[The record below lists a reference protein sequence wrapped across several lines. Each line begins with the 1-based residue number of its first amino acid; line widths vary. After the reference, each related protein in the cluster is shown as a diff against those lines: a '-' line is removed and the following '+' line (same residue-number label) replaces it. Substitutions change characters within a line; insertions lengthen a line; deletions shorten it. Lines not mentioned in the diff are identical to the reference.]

1 MTASSDHR
9 PVARAFAPGNVS
21 GIFKVI
27 ADPDPA
33 KAHSLG
39 WGFTV
44 SDGVEVAVSQLDSGA
59 SVVDFN
65 GERIEFPTVVDAT
78 RRLTDEPLSVDIRT
92 KLPLSSGFGLS
103 GASAFAAC
111 MATDALLGSGKSKF
125 ELASIAHVAEVENL
139 TGLGDVCAQ
148 HIGGCLVKVAQ
159 GNPLDAVRI
168 PLAPQPVYWR
178 YFGAISTKEVLADDS
193 SHSRINAAADAAL
206 ETIAKLMQGD
216 QSGLLNQLMDV
227 ALGFATSSGLL
238 QDNRVKS
245 GIAQARAAGGAATMI
260 MLGNAV
266 VSTVPF
272 DGSTEARLDTV
283 AGKLIA

>member
-1 MTASSDHR
+1 MTASSNHR

-111 MATDALLGSGKSKF
+111 MATNALLGSGKSKF

>member
-1 MTASSDHR
+1 M
-9 PVARAFAPGNVS
+9 S

-44 SDGVEVAVSQLDSGA
+44 SDGVEVTVSRLDSGA

-65 GERIEFPTVVDAT
+65 GGRIEFPTVIDAT
-78 RRLTDEPLSVDIRT
+78 RRLTDQPLSIDIQT

-111 MATDALLGSGKSKF
+111 IATDALMGIGKSKF

-148 HIGGCLVKVAQ
+148 HMGGCLVKVAE

-206 ETIAKLMQGD
+206 ETIAKLMRGD

-238 QDNRVKS
+238 QDGRVKS

-272 DGSTEARLDTV
+272 DGCTEARLDTA
-283 AGKLIA
+283 AGGLIA

>member
-1 MTASSDHR
+1 MTASSNHR

-44 SDGVEVAVSQLDSGA
+44 SDGVEVAVSQHDSGA

-283 AGKLIA
+283 AGQLIA

>member
-1 MTASSDHR
+1 MTASPTHTS
-9 PVARAFAPGNVS
+9 VARAFAPGNVS

-44 SDGVEVAVSQLDSGA
+44 SDGVEVTVSRLASGA
-59 SVVDFN
+59 SSVYFN
-65 GERIEFPTVVDAT
+65 GRRIEFPTVIDAT
-78 RRLTDEPLSVDIRT
+78 RRLTDAPLSVDIQT
-92 KLPLSSGFGLS
+92 ELPLSSGFGLS

-111 MATDALLGSGKSKF
+111 LATDALMGGGMSKF

-148 HIGGCLVKVAQ
+148 HMGGCLVKVAE

-178 YFGAISTKEVLADDS
+178 YFGPISTKEVLEDDS
-193 SHSRINAAADAAL
+193 NHSRINAAADAAL

-216 QSGLLNQLMDV
+216 QRGMLNQLMDV

-238 QDNRVKS
+238 QDRRVKS

-272 DGSTEARLDTV
+272 DGCTEARLDIL
-283 AGKLIA
+283 AGRLIA

>member
-1 MTASSDHR
+1 M
-9 PVARAFAPGNVS
+9 S

-44 SDGVEVAVSQLDSGA
+44 SDGVEVEVSQLDAGA

-65 GERIEFPTVVDAT
+65 GNRIKFPTVIDAM
-78 RRLTDEPLSVDIRT
+78 RKLTDSPLAVDIRT

-111 MATDALLGSGKSKF
+111 IATNALLDLRKSKF

-148 HIGGCLVKVAQ
+148 HMGGCLVKVVQ

-168 PLAPQPVYWR
+168 PIEPQPVYWR
-178 YFGAISTKEVLADDS
+178 YFGAISTKEVLEDDS
-193 SHSRINAAADAAL
+193 GHSRINDAADAAL
-206 ETIAKLMQGD
+206 ETIEKLMQGD
-216 QSGLLNQLMDV
+216 QSGLLNRLMDV

-238 QDNRVKS
+238 KDDRVKS

-272 DGSTEARLDTV
+272 DGCTEARLDEA
-283 AGKLIA
+283 AGRLVS

>member
-1 MTASSDHR
+1 MSASPANTS
-9 PVARAFAPGNVS
+9 VARAFAPGNVS

-44 SDGVEVAVSQLDSGA
+44 SDGVDVTVSLLDGTA
-59 SVVDFN
+59 STVDFN
-65 GERIEFPTVVDAT
+65 GERIEFPTVIDAT
-78 RRLTDEPLSVDIRT
+78 RRLTAEPLAVDIRT

-111 MATDALLGSGKSKF
+111 IATNALIDSRKSKF

-148 HIGGCLVKVAQ
+148 HLGGCLVKVLQ

-168 PLAPQPVYWR
+168 PIEPQPVYWR
-178 YFGAISTKEVLADDS
+178 YFGAISTKEVLEDDS
-193 SHSRINAAADAAL
+193 GHSRINDAADAAL

-216 QSGLLNQLMDV
+216 QRGLLNRLMDV

-238 QDNRVKS
+238 KDERVKS

-272 DGSTEARLDTV
+272 DGSTEAQLDTT
-283 AGKLIA
+283 AGRLLA